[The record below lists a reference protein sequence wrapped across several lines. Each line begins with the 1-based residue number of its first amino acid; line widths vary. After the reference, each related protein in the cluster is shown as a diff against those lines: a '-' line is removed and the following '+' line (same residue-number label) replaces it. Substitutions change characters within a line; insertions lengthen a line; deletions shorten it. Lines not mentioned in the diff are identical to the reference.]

1 MKIYRFH
8 NGDACPCCGQTI
20 QGKTDA
26 ELEEFSLLVFAAG
39 MWLHLA
45 DWIIRPEADAIEKSP
60 EEMMQWTAGDG
71 DEG

>member
-1 MKIYRFH
+1 MKIYRFK

-20 QGKTDA
+20 SGKSPE
-26 ELEEFSLLVFAAG
+26 ELEEFSTLVYAAG
-39 MWLHLA
+39 KWLGLA

-60 EEMMQWTAGDG
+60 EEMMRWTAGGG

>member
-20 QGKTDA
+20 SGKTEA

-39 MWLHLA
+39 TWLHLA
-45 DWIIRPEADAIEKSP
+45 DWIIRPGADAIERSA
-60 EEMMQWTAGDG
+60 EEMMRWTAGGG